1 MIQYIRGEGIE
12 LFEKPKIPEN
22 EENHHHSFPN
32 KTVKLNEKNENVKN
46 ESTTLS
52 SKRNYETDKEW
63 LEYCEWL
70 NKLCTYAVDHFLRGI
85 QIGIQLDESWLVCQG
100 AAYLWNYFHHI
111 FEEKKFN
118 KIVKIL
124 NEMFDALKKVGH
136 NTEPELL
143 TAIAIA
149 LANGL
154 MQPWL
159 PKEYVVSLQIPILPS
174 ENSES
179 GGKNAGGA
187 KGGAGKAINPAVAIT
202 KPANFN
208 IPNEAQADVK
218 KALDVNLI

>member
-1 MIQYIRGEGIE
+1 LIQYIRGEGIE
-12 LFEKPKIPEN
+12 LFEKPKIPEQ
-22 EENHHHSFPN
+22 EENFHTLPN
-32 KTVKLNEKNENVKN
+32 RTSKINEKNENVKN
-46 ESTTLS
+46 DNHS

-70 NKLCTYAVDHFLRGI
+70 NKHCLNAVDHFLRGI

-143 TAIAIA
+143 TAVSIA

-154 MQPWL
+154 IQPWL
-159 PKEYVVSLQIPILPS
+159 PKEHVTILQIPLLPS
-174 ENSES
+174 VNDSNS
-179 GGKNAGGA
+179 KYANVAKAGA
-187 KGGAGKAINPAVAIT
+187 TKVNPTASIS
-202 KPANFN
+202 KPPNFT
-208 IPNEAQADVK
+208 IPNEAQADIK
-218 KALDVNLI
+218 KALDVNL